1 MQNKW
6 DTCIQCHDFHGNH
19 EMQVPEAIK
28 DTISKKELNDYYR
41 GGDDPFGDVKTY
53 MAILNE

>member
-1 MQNKW
+1 
-6 DTCIQCHDFHGNH
+6 
-19 EMQVPEAIK
+19 MQVPVAIK

-53 MAILNE
+53 MATLNE